1 MKTVFTIL
9 SLFLCYSPTVRSQ
22 SLHIDSTRFIT
33 GHECCTQIRYSLPT
47 ADKGILFVGEM
58 SGNPGGIIPYF
69 PLDTGVNGNVFIGKI
84 DSLQRISW
92 IKIYGGTDAD
102 IAISACQTKDGGY
115 GVLAETFSNNG
126 NVTGFKGTA
135 DLWLIKIDDSGNLL
149 WEKCYGSPLDDV
161 PISIANTPD
170 NGLIM
175 LGASNGSGDDV
186 PFHYGDNWTFDWIV
200 IKTDSL
206 GNIKWSKDLGGTGNE
221 GEDGSI
227 LSVDSS
233 YYLIGTSNSH
243 DHDCTDTAWHA
254 GVTFANGN
262 YYLLKLNDTG
272 KVLWDSSFGGSGG
285 DIASNAM
292 FDIRDST
299 IVINGSTN
307 SNDYM
312 VVDCHG
318 SGDIWVIKVNKLGGL
333 IWDKDYGSSR
343 PESGNGICPGT
354 SGGYLAYGGTSGV
367 IGGSDAWVILI
378 DSSGN
383 EIASDIFGGIGNENP
398 TSILPYLNGY
408 VATGTS
414 GSSVFTEG
422 SCNINYSGAFVSYF
436 AVWPL
441 LVNKII
447 SGPDLLLC
455 YPNPAFVNLKIII
468 PIRPGSI
475 SIINI
480 IGQIVYF
487 DEIITPKVIEEIN
500 IDNWNKGIYIVRWQ
514 GEDGTSLV
522 EKLVCL

>member
-1 MKTVFTIL
+1 M
-9 SLFLCYSPTVRSQ
+9 
-22 SLHIDSTRFIT
+22 
-33 GHECCTQIRYSLPT
+33 
-47 ADKGILFVGEM
+47 
-58 SGNPGGIIPYF
+58 
-69 PLDTGVNGNVFIGKI
+69 
-84 DSLQRISW
+84 
-92 IKIYGGTDAD
+92 
-102 IAISACQTKDGGY
+102 
-115 GVLAETFSNNG
+115 
-126 NVTGFKGTA
+126 
-135 DLWLIKIDDSGNLL
+135 
-149 WEKCYGSPLDDV
+149 
-161 PISIANTPD
+161 
-170 NGLIM
+170 
-175 LGASNGSGDDV
+175 
-186 PFHYGDNWTFDWIV
+186 
-200 IKTDSL
+200 
-206 GNIKWSKDLGGTGNE
+206 
-221 GEDGSI
+221 
-227 LSVDSS
+227 
-233 YYLIGTSNSH
+233 
-243 DHDCTDTAWHA
+243 
-254 GVTFANGN
+254 
-262 YYLLKLNDTG
+262 
-272 KVLWDSSFGGSGG
+272 
-285 DIASNAM
+285 
-292 FDIRDST
+292 
-299 IVINGSTN
+299 
-307 SNDYM
+307 
-312 VVDCHG
+312 
-318 SGDIWVIKVNKLGGL
+318 WVIKVNKLGGL

-487 DEIITPKVIEEIN
+487 DEIITPKVLEEIN